1 MGSQIGECKVQILI
15 IRKIEL
21 GKNLLQEFVNK
32 LINYSVETINT
43 VNEKITSH
51 EIASLR
57 HKTRSLESE
66 DFKNPQN
73 LMNGPLTNSWF
84 KI

>member
-43 VNEKITSH
+43 VNEKITSN

-57 HKTRSLESE
+57 HKTRRTS
-66 DFKNPQN
+66 
-73 LMNGPLTNSWF
+73 
-84 KI
+84 KILKIK